1 MGENIM
7 IIPLMRINNTHWRTS
22 PDISLLVQRVPVAE
36 VPTRKTMEVTLVPLL
51 VDWLTLGDLARLH
64 EALCDREADVPF
76 ELRHVLRA
84 RLGLV
89 HPPSSTHPFTRLLS
103 SYMNRSKT
111 RCRECGVHC
120 RRLSRVCFEC
130 AGDVRSYRA
139 MVARKDLR
147 TTSDGFRIRERR
159 LLQALSTIRVVTS
172 TSTGAYL
179 YWRRDALNALA
190 SHD

>member
-1 MGENIM
+1 
-7 IIPLMRINNTHWRTS
+7 
-22 PDISLLVQRVPVAE
+22 
-36 VPTRKTMEVTLVPLL
+36 MEVTLVPLL

-64 EALCDREADVPF
+64 EALCDRETDIPL
-76 ELRHVLRA
+76 ELRHVMRA
-84 RLGLV
+84 RLGLSR
-89 HPPSSTHPFTRLLS
+89 PPPTHARPFARLLS
-103 SYMNRSKT
+103 SYMNECKT

-130 AGDVRSYRA
+130 ASDARSYRA
-139 MVARKDLR
+139 MVSRNDLR
-147 TTSDGFRIRERR
+147 TTPDGWRIKERR

-190 SHD
+190 SRD